1 MLEENNKF
9 PKKTTEM
16 STQELFSYFKKG
28 IVSMVEEHFNHHGK
42 QELEPA
48 VFVGVRRNA
57 LMKHEKFKQSLPDE
71 LKEQIIGSLEED
83 RSIHTL
89 CLPLG
94 PFFSDKGSQIMNQFG
109 KELARKVVD
118 DAIQDLK
125 KIDLNA
131 VMFIVFVTEAFMV
144 EQTTKG
150 TDLANDLAT
159 GKKTVEDVA
168 RESIPPGGVKDMP
181 DAKERL
187 VLMFETLTSSQLV
200 AFDIL
205 RSDTYQ
211 EAINM
216 QEYPETNNPGGGL
229 FSGIL
234 HKGMHTN
241 VN

>member
-9 PKKTTEM
+9 PKKTSEM
-16 STQELFSYFKKG
+16 STQELYSYFKDG
-28 IVSMVEEHFNHHGK
+28 IVKMVEEHFNHHGK

-57 LMKHEKFKQSLPDE
+57 LMKHEKFKQSLPPEIKD
-71 LKEQIIGSLEED
+71 QVIAGLEED
-83 RSIHTL
+83 RLIHTL

-94 PFFSDKGSQIMNQFG
+94 PFFSDKGNAMINQFS
-109 KELARKVVD
+109 KELARKMID
-118 DAIQDLK
+118 EAIKDLK
-125 KIDLNA
+125 QIDMNS
-131 VMFIVFVTEAFMV
+131 VMFIVFVTEAYMV
-144 EQTTKG
+144 EQSHKG
-150 TDLANDLAT
+150 TDLATDLAT

-181 DAKERL
+181 KAKERI

-216 QEYPETNNPGGGL
+216 QEFPETNQPGGGL